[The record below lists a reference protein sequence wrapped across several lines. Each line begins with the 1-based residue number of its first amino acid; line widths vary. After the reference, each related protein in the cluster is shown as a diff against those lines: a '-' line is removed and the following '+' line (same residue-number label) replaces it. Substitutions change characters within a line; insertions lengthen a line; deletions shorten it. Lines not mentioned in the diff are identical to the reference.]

1 MLFGD
6 QIVTETLRYEKKS
19 LLKKRQGPV
28 AVKINR
34 RNIEKEQS
42 VY

>member
-1 MLFGD
+1 MLFGG
-6 QIVTETLRYEKKS
+6 QIVTETLRYEKRS
-19 LLKKRQGPV
+19 LLKKRGDPV
-28 AVKINR
+28 AEKINR

>member
-1 MLFGD
+1 MLFGA
-6 QIVTETLRYEKKS
+6 QTVTETLRYEKRS
-19 LLKKRQGPV
+19 LLKRRGPV

>member
-6 QIVTETLRYEKKS
+6 QIVTETLGYEKKS

-34 RNIEKEQS
+34 RSNE
-42 VY
+42 

>member
-1 MLFGD
+1 MLFGG
-6 QIVTETLRYEKKS
+6 QIVTETLRYEKRS

-28 AVKINR
+28 AEKINR
-34 RNIEKEQS
+34 RHIEKEQS